1 MCAVALISRCAE
13 DGSDRPRLPTAILV
27 PASCRFRVR
36 IPLLVVLVASFG
48 DGHDTFFDS
57 ERSQG
62 DRHIIRVEKAL
73 DNPHDEL
80 CPGQ

>member
-48 DGHDTFFDS
+48 DGHDTFFDR
-57 ERSQG
+57 EPSQG
-62 DRHIIRVEKAL
+62 TGIVRVEKAL
-73 DNPHDEL
+73 DDPHDGL